1 MKRIK
6 AIYPGSF
13 DPPTNGHL
21 DLIERGSKIFD
32 ELVVAILRNPEK
44 DPLFSVADRRKML
57 EAMTA
62 GFDNVSVDTFDG
74 LTVDYALRVEAHAIV
89 RGIRAISDYE
99 YELQM
104 ALMNRKLQP
113 GVETVF
119 MLPAEQYSY
128 LSSRLVREVA
138 QLGGSIKC
146 LVPELVEQ
154 KLREKMDV
162 AHKFANSEQPEG
174 KTPSEGK
181 NKSRKKESLTRV
193 NMSTVMSPAT
203 HPVRLTERIN
213 RIEPSATLVVVG
225 EAEKLRQQGIDV
237 VDFGA
242 GEPHFSTPQHIKD
255 AAIAAIQSNFSKY
268 TAGRRHHRTEGR
280 HCAPSCRGLRFGLP
294 A

>member
-44 DPLFSVADRRKML
+44 DPLFSLADRRKML
-57 EAMTA
+57 EAMTST
-62 GFDNVSVDTFDG
+62 FDNVSVDTFDG
-74 LTVDYALRVEAHAIV
+74 LTVDCALRVEAHAIV

-113 GVETVF
+113 DVETVF

-128 LSSRLVREVA
+128 LSSRLVREIA
-138 QLGGSIKC
+138 QLGGSIKG

-154 KLREKMDV
+154 KLREKIDV
-162 AHKFANSEQPEG
+162 AHKFANNQQPEG
-174 KTPSEGK
+174 TTPPEGK
-181 NKSRKKESLTRV
+181 KKSRKKK
-193 NMSTVMSPAT
+193 A
-203 HPVRLTERIN
+203 
-213 RIEPSATLVVVG
+213 
-225 EAEKLRQQGIDV
+225 
-237 VDFGA
+237 
-242 GEPHFSTPQHIKD
+242 
-255 AAIAAIQSNFSKY
+255 
-268 TAGRRHHRTEGR
+268 
-280 HCAPSCRGLRFGLP
+280 
-294 A
+294 